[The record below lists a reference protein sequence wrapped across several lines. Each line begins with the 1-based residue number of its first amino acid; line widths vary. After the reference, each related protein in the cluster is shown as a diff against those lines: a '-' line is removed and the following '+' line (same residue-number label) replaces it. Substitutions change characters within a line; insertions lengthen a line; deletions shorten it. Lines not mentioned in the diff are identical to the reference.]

1 MSAPFDARHPTAL
14 ALYCSDGRFTHA
26 VEELCRSLGHER
38 FDTLTLPGGPA
49 LLTPWPADLSEVFVF
64 SRASHFLI
72 AAHHISHVVL
82 LAHENCGFYRSRCA
96 RVGTEEIEKM
106 QLEHLQAAAKALTRQ
121 HPELKVARYYA
132 HVADDRIVFEDVGGA
147 ERAEP

>member
-1 MSAPFDARHPTAL
+1 VSTAFDPRHPTAL

-38 FDTLTLPGGPA
+38 FDTVTLPGGPA

-72 AAHHISHVVL
+72 ASHHISHVVL
-82 LAHENCGFYRSRCA
+82 LAHENCGFYRSRCP
-96 RVGTEEIEKM
+96 RVGDAEIKQM
-106 QLEHLQAAAKALTRQ
+106 QLQHLHAASKALTRQ
-121 HPELKVARYYA
+121 HADLETARYYA
-132 HVADDRIVFEDVGGA
+132 HVADGRISFA
-147 ERAEP
+147 EV